1 MDTYLITGGAGFIG
15 SHLCDELLAAGNK
28 VIVLDDLSTGTLA
41 NISNHLHNPHFQFHH
56 DTILNYPLMEKLV
69 QQADYIFHL
78 ASVVGVQRVIDSP
91 VNTIEI
97 GARGMN
103 IMLALADSMKKT
115 VLFTSTSEVYG
126 KSIHLPYSEEDDMT
140 FGATHIG
147 RWSYACSKALD
158 EFHALAYHRER
169 QMKIVVVRL
178 FNTAGPRQTGKYGM
192 VLPKFIANALSGKPL
207 SVYGDG
213 SHRRC
218 FGYVKDVTWAL
229 KKLIKQ
235 PDCYGEVFN
244 VGSHEEIS
252 VIELAQLVI
261 KQLNSTSKIIYVP
274 YQEIY
279 GDNFEETINRSPSTK
294 KIAKAIGYAPK
305 TTLSQLIDEIAESI
319 QPINVD

>member
-1 MDTYLITGGAGFIG
+1 METYLITGGAGFIG

-28 VIVLDDLSTGTLA
+28 VIVLDDLSTGTLD
-41 NISNHLHNPHFQFHH
+41 NISSHLNNPHFQFHH
-56 DTILNYPLMEKLV
+56 DSILNYPLMEQLV
-69 QQADYIFHL
+69 RQADYIFHL

-91 VNTIEI
+91 VNTIEV

-103 IMLALADSMKKT
+103 IMLSLADSMNKK

-126 KSIHLPYSEEDDMT
+126 KSVHLPYSEEDDMT

-235 PDCYGEVFN
+235 SDCYGEVFN

-252 VIELAQLVI
+252 VIELAKKVI
-261 KQLNSTSKIIYVP
+261 QQLNSSSEIIYVP
-274 YQEIY
+274 YQDVY

-305 TTLSQLIDEIAESI
+305 TTLNQLIEEIAESMQTNSI
-319 QPINVD
+319 V